1 MMKKKMAIAYVAC
14 IHLLLAVVL
23 VESDFLS
30 RAKKAF
36 GPATG
41 GQPEITEHFHR
52 MLLYHSRMDGNV
64 PDGAVVFIGDSL
76 TQGLCVSAVIPLAV
90 NYGIGSDTTAG
101 VLERLATYRSVRRAS
116 AVVVAVGVNDM
127 KFRSN
132 EGILRNYAAIAA
144 RIPENVPVVFS
155 ALLPLN
161 ETKRGKLKS
170 GYPDR
175 IRALNAGL
183 EAFCNRSKRLFFLD
197 VGPVLADGAGDLA
210 SEFDDGDGVHL
221 NAKGNAIWIAGLRDK
236 ITEARETA
244 VFGR

>member
-1 MMKKKMAIAYVAC
+1 MKKKMAIAYVAC

-36 GPATG
+36 GLSTG

-52 MLLYHSRMDGNV
+52 MVLYHSRMDGNV

-76 TQGLCVSAVIPLAV
+76 TQGLCVSAVFPLSV

-101 VLERLATYRSVRRAS
+101 VLKRLATYQSIRRAS

-132 EGILRNYAAIAA
+132 EEILRNYAAIAS

-155 ALLPLN
+155 AVLPLN
-161 ETKRGKLKS
+161 ETKRDKQKS

-183 EAFCNRSKRLFFLD
+183 EAFCARAKRLYFLN
-197 VGPVLADGAGDLA
+197 VGPVLADGAGNLA
-210 SEFDDGDGVHL
+210 AKFDDGDGVHL
-221 NAKGNAIWIAGLRDK
+221 NSKGNAIWIAGLREK
-236 ITEARETA
+236 ITEARKTA